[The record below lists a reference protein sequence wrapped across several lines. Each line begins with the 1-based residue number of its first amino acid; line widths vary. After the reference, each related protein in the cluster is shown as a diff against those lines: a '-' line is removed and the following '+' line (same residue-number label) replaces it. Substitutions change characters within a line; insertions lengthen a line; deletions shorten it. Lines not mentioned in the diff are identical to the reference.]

1 MKSQAKDVRG
11 ERWILGG
18 KKKEQSRQC
27 LVRMRLVRK
36 RGSCKQSRC
45 GAEEEDA
52 MPGYI
57 I

>member
-1 MKSQAKDVRG
+1 MFVVKDG
-11 ERWILGG
+11 SSEA
-18 KKKEQSRQC
+18 KKEPSRQR

-36 RGSCKQSRC
+36 RGSWKQSRC